1 MNYQVSQPDWWAWVL
16 FLALCDCHVLFFW
29 SLLAVLS
36 SASDGYLTHLLWL
49 LLCWILKHNPVCRS
63 LEFLLCDSLVS
74 STLLTSGFWTLSSL
88 FFSRVQNVGSTWAPT
103 LCAEAR
109 NSQEAGLTRRL
120 TLFVSHQSGIIVLYC
135 LMLSVLKIP
144 VSYVLHFVSGGR
156 IPGSFI
162 LPLEVEFLILYVFDC
177 SIHISISSVWGSM
190 LKRKLTELCHPL
202 QILLEALIL
211 ALIHCFYLFIWL
223 WLVLAE
229 ACGV

>member
-1 MNYQVSQPDWWAWVL
+1 ML
-16 FLALCDCHVLFFW
+16 FLALCECHVLFFW
-29 SLLAVLS
+29 SLLVVLS

-120 TLFVSHQSGIIVLYC
+120 TLLVSHQSGMIVLYC
-135 LMLSVLKIP
+135 LMLSILKIP
-144 VSYVLHFVSGGR
+144 VSYVLHFVCFRWEDTWFLYSASGSG
-156 IPGSFI
+156 IPYPVCVWLFHSYQY
-162 LPLEVEFLILYVFDC
+162 LLCVRLYVEEKAHRAMSPTSDLT
-177 SIHISISSVWGSM
+177 GSPHP
-190 LKRKLTELCHPL
+190 CPHPL
-202 QILLEALIL
+202 
-211 ALIHCFYLFIWL
+211 FLFIYLAWQ
-223 WLVLAE
+223 VLAE